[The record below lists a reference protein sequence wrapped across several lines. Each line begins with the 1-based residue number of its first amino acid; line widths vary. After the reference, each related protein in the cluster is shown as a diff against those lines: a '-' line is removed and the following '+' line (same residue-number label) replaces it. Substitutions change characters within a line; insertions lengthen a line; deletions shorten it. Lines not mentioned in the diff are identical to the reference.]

1 MKKTVLITLFALIAA
16 GSFAQKAERKAVRS
30 GNNAYNEQRFGAA
43 EAEYTKAIKENAN
56 SKEGSFNLANTYYK
70 QQRWDDALKEYEH
83 YLKLENKDKS
93 KMSAAWSN
101 VGNTYLKKK
110 ANEKGQQGQGQQAQQ
125 MGQQMAQQGQ
135 GQQAGGQQ
143 QADNLQMSMEAYK
156 NALRLNP
163 KDDETRYNLA
173 VVQKMLKDRENKG
186 GGGGQDKNKDDKKDD
201 KKDDP
206 KDQDKKQNQDKQDQK
221 DKQDQQNQ
229 NQMSQD
235 NIQQILQAIE
245 QDEKGTQQRVKE
257 RKAQDQK
264 RKNEDNRKQN
274 KDW

>member
-1 MKKTVLITLFALIAA
+1 MKKTVLITLFALMAV
-16 GSFAQKAERKAVRS
+16 GLFAQKAERKAVRA
-30 GNNAYNEQRFGAA
+30 GNNAYSEQRFGAA
-43 EAEYTKAIKENAN
+43 EAEYAKAIKENAK
-56 SKEGSFNLANTYYK
+56 SKEASFNLANTYYK
-70 QQRWDDALKEYEH
+70 QQRWDDALTEYDH
-83 YLKLENKDKS
+83 YLKLENNDKT

-110 ANEKGQQGQGQQAQQ
+110 ANEKGQGQQAQQ

-135 GQQAGGQQ
+135 GQPGGGQ
-143 QADNLQMSMEAYK
+143 QADNLKMSMEAYK

-163 KDDETRYNLA
+163 KDDETRHNLA
-173 VVQKMLKDRENKG
+173 VVQKMLKDKEGEG
-186 GGGGQDKNKDDKKDD
+186 GGGGQDKKQDDKKDD
-201 KKDDP
+201 KKEDP
-206 KDQDKKQNQDKQDQK
+206 KDNKQNQDQDKKDQK

-235 NIQQILQAIE
+235 NIQQMLQAIE

-257 RKAQDQK
+257 RKAQEQK